1 MLIWGSPEARPVII
15 ILNQSVI
22 GRCEFRCLVRIL
34 FFLYRRPSIGL
45 SFSEDHI
52 LVFSEADQVAAACL
66 MHHDLA
72 LVLDMRL
79 LSQNAFANL
88 IVDRQGLIK
97 ESTWLNQVH
106 LHRKWINWALTLFVT
121 VCPYLA
127 TAALNYL
134 LANVQ
139 ASLHE
144 FDLLIITILDAIG
157 IMEVISFAS
166 VSDLDLQ
173 SLALEVICR

>member
-1 MLIWGSPEARPVII
+1 M
-15 ILNQSVI
+15 
-22 GRCEFRCLVRIL
+22 
-34 FFLYRRPSIGL
+34 
-45 SFSEDHI
+45 
-52 LVFSEADQVAAACL
+52 
-66 MHHDLA
+66 
-72 LVLDMRL
+72 
-79 LSQNAFANL
+79 
-88 IVDRQGLIK
+88 
-97 ESTWLNQVH
+97 
-106 LHRKWINWALTLFVT
+106 
-121 VCPYLA
+121 CPYLA